1 MMKYQST
8 RGSSNHLSSAQ
19 AIIRGIAED
28 KGLYVPEQIPAL
40 PIDLAQL
47 PGKNYR
53 EVAFQILKAFFVD
66 YTDEELQRCV
76 DGAYDSK
83 FDAQDI
89 VPVVKAGEGYFLELY
104 HGRTAAFKDMALS
117 ILPYLMTTAL
127 HKEKEEKKIVILT
140 ATSGDTGKAA
150 LEGFADVPGTEI
162 IVFYPNQGVSLVQE
176 RQMTSQEGANTHVYA
191 ISGNF
196 DDAQAGVKKI
206 FNDSDFGAQ
215 LAAMNCKLS
224 SANSINIGRL
234 VPQVAYYVYGYGKLV
249 EQGTIK
255 AGDTINIVV
264 PTGNFGNILAAYY
277 AGQMGLPVNRLICA
291 SNENNILTDFINT
304 GVYDLRRDFYLTN
317 SPSMDI
323 LISSNLERLLF
334 HLSGNDGALVG
345 NLMEQMEKKKVYQV
359 TPAMKKA
366 LAPFYGGFADM
377 KDTNETIGRMYNQN
391 GYLMDTHT
399 AVAYK
404 VYENYLA
411 ETGDHTPALI
421 ASTASA
427 YKFADSVADAI
438 GIGKGKDGFASVDA
452 IQKATKVP
460 VPSGLLGLQ
469 NKPIRHKEVV
479 EVDQMAA
486 AVKTALK
493 DR

>member
-1 MMKYQST
+1 
-8 RGSSNHLSSAQ
+8 
-19 AIIRGIAED
+19 
-28 KGLYVPEQIPAL
+28 
-40 PIDLAQL
+40 
-47 PGKNYR
+47 
-53 EVAFQILKAFFVD
+53 
-66 YTDEELQRCV
+66 
-76 DGAYDSK
+76 
-83 FDAQDI
+83 
-89 VPVVKAGEGYFLELY
+89 
-104 HGRTAAFKDMALS
+104 
-117 ILPYLMTTAL
+117 
-127 HKEKEEKKIVILT
+127 
-140 ATSGDTGKAA
+140 
-150 LEGFADVPGTEI
+150 
-162 IVFYPNQGVSLVQE
+162 
-176 RQMTSQEGANTHVYA
+176 
-191 ISGNF
+191 
-196 DDAQAGVKKI
+196 
-206 FNDSDFGAQ
+206 
-215 LAAMNCKLS
+215 
-224 SANSINIGRL
+224 
-234 VPQVAYYVYGYGKLV
+234 
-249 EQGTIK
+249 
-255 AGDTINIVV
+255 
-264 PTGNFGNILAAYY
+264 
-277 AGQMGLPVNRLICA
+277 
-291 SNENNILTDFINT
+291 
-304 GVYDLRRDFYLTN
+304 
-317 SPSMDI
+317 
-323 LISSNLERLLF
+323 
-334 HLSGNDGALVG
+334 
-345 NLMEQMEKKKVYQV
+345 MEKKKVYQV